1 MKDEEK
7 TQRFER
13 RKFLS
18 VVVAAGATAAVGA
31 ACTKNRDDRSSGAPD
46 IPQQGYQETEHVR
59 RYYETARL

>member
-1 MKDEEK
+1 VKKKQK

-18 VVVAAGATAAVGA
+18 AVVAAGATATVGA
-31 ACTKNRDDRSSGAPD
+31 ACKTTNETRSSGAPD
-46 IPQQGYQETEHVR
+46 IPQEGYRETAHIL

>member
-1 MKDEEK
+1 VKDEEK

-13 RKFLS
+13 RRFLS

-31 ACTKNRDDRSSGAPD
+31 ACTKNKEERATGAPD
-46 IPQQGYQETEHVR
+46 IPQEGYRETEHVR